1 LVRHGR
7 RANLSNIAPRIQ
19 RKFRSTDAI
28 WFALQIAPSPIGMAQ
43 TLSDGMTK
51 ASIIHSQGQARFSDL
66 SRSIP
71 QLLVIGVLILA
82 LGAVPARAQYRAI
95 PDYIGIGAGQQFRN
109 DINLEFPF

>member
-1 LVRHGR
+1 
-7 RANLSNIAPRIQ
+7 
-19 RKFRSTDAI
+19 
-28 WFALQIAPSPIGMAQ
+28 MAQ